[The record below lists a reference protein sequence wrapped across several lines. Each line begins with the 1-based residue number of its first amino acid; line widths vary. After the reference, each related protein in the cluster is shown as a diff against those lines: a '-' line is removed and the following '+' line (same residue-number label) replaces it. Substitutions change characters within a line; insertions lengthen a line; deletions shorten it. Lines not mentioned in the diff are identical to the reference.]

1 MAIFPLHN
9 PYVTNYDVL
18 RYSYFKGGMVLIRDS
33 NGYAVKADRYLL
45 SSDTLPEQIGKFMG
59 FASNDHDEMNNIILA
74 DPVGSNYIDIN
85 ANFITN
91 VNAHYGTYKRSITE
105 FSDENVSRYYNIFD
119 RSLLTRRGVG
129 VYNLESETYITD
141 QFARVTAF
149 TLYADDT
156 TVVDLNPGDLLTFGA
171 GINAGKLV
179 KVDTSGYGP
188 TVLVVGTVDRYDPG
202 TNLLYFTHTF
212 DYYRNITSL
221 FTTGITLNLDANNPT
236 SNPGSGTVWYDLSG
250 NSLNATLLN
259 GAAFTGNFVDL
270 DGSNDF
276 ISISSNTLF
285 DFPGDFTVETLYNAK
300 SQTLHSLMGRRNM
313 GGSGA
318 GAWSLIS
325 FFRNDISWSSAGSG
339 AFGGIG
345 FGFATPTEFNRWFLF
360 TATRSGS
367 TLSLYLNAV
376 LIGSFTTA
384 YNHSSIFDLTI
395 GKWDNGTYNPAR
407 VAAARLYQNVALTQ
421 DQIRQNFHAQIGNLI

>member
-9 PYVTNYDVL
+9 PYITNFDVL
-18 RYSYFKGGMVLIRDS
+18 RYSYFKSGMILMRDS
-33 NGYAVKADRYLL
+33 NGYAVKADR
-45 SSDTLPEQIGKFMG
+45 SSFGTDSLPEQIGKFMG

-74 DPVGSNYIDIN
+74 DPVGSNYVDIN

-171 GINAGKLV
+171 GVNAGKLV
-179 KVDTSGYGP
+179 KVDTSGIGP

-212 DYYRNITSL
+212 DYYRNTSGL

-250 NSLNATLLN
+250 NSLNASLVN
-259 GAAFTGNFVDL
+259 GAYFQNNYVVT
-270 DGSNDF
+270 DGSNDYVEVAA
-276 ISISSNTLF
+276 NTLL
-285 DFPGDFTVETLYNAK
+285 DFPGDFTVESLYKAYG
-300 SQTLHSLMGRRNM
+300 SSLYAMISRRNPA
-313 GGSGA
+313 GGGA
-318 GAWSLIS
+318 GVWSFAS
-325 FFRNDISWSSAGSG
+325 FFTNAIFWHSVGGGGPFYAPSVNLTKNDWYLFSASRISGVIYLYVNAILVGSV
-339 AFGGIG
+339 
-345 FGFATPTEFNRWFLF
+345 ATTYDY
-360 TATRSGS
+360 TS
-367 TLSLYLNAV
+367 
-376 LIGSFTTA
+376 I
-384 YNHSSIFDLTI
+384 YNLRISE
-395 GKWDNGTYNPAR
+395 WDRVTYNNANIGAAR
-407 VAAARLYQNVALTQ
+407 VYKGVGLTQ